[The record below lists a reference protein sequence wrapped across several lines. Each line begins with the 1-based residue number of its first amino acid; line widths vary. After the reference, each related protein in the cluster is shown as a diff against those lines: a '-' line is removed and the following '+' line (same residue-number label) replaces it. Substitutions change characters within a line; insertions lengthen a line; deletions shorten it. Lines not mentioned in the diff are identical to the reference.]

1 MSRFAKV
8 GIWILIAAAAVVLP
22 LYELAD
28 YTEVWQH
35 DGDVILPAIIFL
47 FTGMALLN
55 AKLVAYA
62 VLTLVAVLSA
72 IHRIITPQLIAPQLH
87 RSRLWSLQN
96 QTWSSPS
103 VISASRAALL
113 LSI

>member
-72 IHRIITPQLIAPQLH
+72 IHRIITPQLIA
-87 RSRLWSLQN
+87 
-96 QTWSSPS
+96 
-103 VISASRAALL
+103 SAVASKQIVEPPEPNLL
-113 LSI
+113 LTLCDLRI